1 MSPTRY
7 ALLATILAVPFG
19 VFTQERE
26 ARAVDVLG
34 LDQAVAMALDR
45 NRQLK
50 VAALEV
56 ERAQQRVAEARTRR
70 LPTFTT
76 YLLAAELTLRVR

>member
-7 ALLATILAVPFG
+7 ALLATILAVPIR
-19 VFTQERE
+19 VFTQQRE
-26 ARAVDVLG
+26 ACAVDVLG

-45 NRQLK
+45 NRQLR
-50 VAALEV
+50 VAALDV
-56 ERAQQRVAEARTRR
+56 ERAQQRVAEARTRQS
-70 LPTFTT
+70 FST